1 MLWPGNLCGASTPLA
16 GREGEQMSDF
26 DVRVE
31 RVARA
36 LDRNMWRIE
45 AKIRAREKNG
55 HDGNSDGWEAIL
67 EAHVDEWWRSRKQ
80 LAVAVIH
87 AYHGLDAER
96 AETPTDPALE
106 PAGRP
111 PISGDRRRLGR

>member
-1 MLWPGNLCGASTPLA
+1 
-16 GREGEQMSDF
+16 MSAF

-36 LDRNMWRIE
+36 LERSMWRIE
-45 AKIRAREKNG
+45 AKQRAYAKNG
-55 HDGNSDGWEAIL
+55 DIANHDGWESTL

-87 AYHGLDAER
+87 AYHGLDAECR
-96 AETPTDPALE
+96 TKDSA
-106 PAGRP
+106 
-111 PISGDRRRLGR
+111 